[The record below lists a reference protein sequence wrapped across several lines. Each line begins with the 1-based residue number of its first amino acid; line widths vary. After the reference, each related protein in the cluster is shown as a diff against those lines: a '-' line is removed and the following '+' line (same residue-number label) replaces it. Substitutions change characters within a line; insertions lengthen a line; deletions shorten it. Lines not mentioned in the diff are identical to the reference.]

1 MKGIE
6 TMKVLVIN
14 AGSSSLKYQL
24 IDMTDES
31 VLAKG
36 NCERIGTDG
45 SFIGFKTN
53 DGQKIERKTEM
64 KNHTQAFRA
73 VKEALLDKEYGA
85 ITDLSEVTAIGHRIV
100 QGGAY
105 FDRSVLIDADVH
117 AKIEE
122 LSPLAP
128 LHNPAHLQGIDA
140 CTEVFGTEIPQ
151 VAVFDTAFHQTM
163 PEKAFMYAV
172 PYEYYEK
179 YGVRKYGFHGTSH
192 RYVSAKMAELL
203 GRPIEET
210 KIITCHIGN
219 GASVAAIKDGKVIDT
234 SMGLTPLAGVM
245 MGSRSG
251 DIDPSAVTYIMD
263 KLHLQPQEM
272 ADFLNKKSGVLGIT
286 GISSDMRDIEEAAN
300 KGNERAQLALRMYN
314 YRIKKYIGSY
324 AAAMGGV
331 DVIVWTAGVGE
342 NQISTRMEACSG
354 LEFLGVKMDAE
365 ANNCRGEEKLIS
377 APDSKVQVW
386 VVPTDEEIVIARD
399 TMELVKKS

>member
-163 PEKAFMYAV
+163 PEKAYMYAV
-172 PYEYYEK
+172 PYEYEK
-179 YGVRKYGFHGTSH
+179 VRLPWHLSPLCK
-192 RYVSAKMAELL
+192 R
-203 GRPIEET
+203 
-210 KIITCHIGN
+210 
-219 GASVAAIKDGKVIDT
+219 KDG
-234 SMGLTPLAGVM
+234 
-245 MGSRSG
+245 
-251 DIDPSAVTYIMD
+251 
-263 KLHLQPQEM
+263 
-272 ADFLNKKSGVLGIT
+272 
-286 GISSDMRDIEEAAN
+286 
-300 KGNERAQLALRMYN
+300 
-314 YRIKKYIGSY
+314 
-324 AAAMGGV
+324 
-331 DVIVWTAGVGE
+331 
-342 NQISTRMEACSG
+342 
-354 LEFLGVKMDAE
+354 
-365 ANNCRGEEKLIS
+365 
-377 APDSKVQVW
+377 
-386 VVPTDEEIVIARD
+386 
-399 TMELVKKS
+399 